1 MAKFGK
7 NYRILQIAEWSTHY
21 FNYKKLKQKIKAII
35 QKINKDINEGTF
47 INDINT
53 SIMPTLNVIPI
64 ENKNSSLNLNE
75 LSVLYARK
83 YGKDLEQF
91 VQILNEELNKFYS
104 FYIILEKELYKKV
117 NNHLYTQ
124 TNYQSYNLYD
134 IYMEFI
140 KLNKTTFLIK
150 CLNSFLYDNMNAL
163 KNILKKFDNK
173 LGKYC
178 GKIEYKYISSQ
189 IYLKK
194 DNKLKYLLQSK
205 SIDEALTICES
216 NLKELFKYYLQN
228 QNRLEY
234 VEPNIDT
241 INEQKKEMKTNFI
254 DLNEEKNKNIILF
267 QDLNKDNIKLKIVQ
281 KKQEILKTLKEADEF
296 IYFKMQYG
304 DWFYFQEEIECP
316 IKQREKFLEN
326 AIFNPILSST
336 FKNDNIITKFISNKD
351 CLYEIK
357 KSQTPISSH
366 NKKNIAF
373 ILIQTFFY
381 NTLITCIYPLLFIYI
396 KGKKYE
402 YIYAFLIIALTYL
415 TSFFFMIIY
424 HHTKIEDIKFIN
436 VICYILCIFGSL
448 FYILSNIYIDYDNDY
463 IVFGFILISRIFIGL
478 GNNIMTGKKYISL
491 YTPRYY
497 IGKISLLYLVFQ
509 ILGMAFGPFIG
520 LSLTYIPEKE
530 FWKLRYNCY
539 NCIGWYGFV
548 GAILLII
555 LNGFLFTKPTSSK
568 FLNFK
573 DLYISMKSSHFKD
586 DIDDTMDKEYY
597 DMKQELINN
606 NKEVKNDIYENDDNN
621 DDEEVIITNDNN
633 NDNNDEEYFTLTER
647 KSTKNKLTMKNNFSL
662 LRSQKNLNA
671 YNDIESINTTNKKDK
686 NHNKKKRTISGNE
699 SDLNALTLDLNKN
712 INNNKNIDDPLS
724 IAVQKEEETETES
737 DYICSDFNKINM
749 IPRTLDDIIR
759 KEKTTFGYINHNLL
773 MMFLLLFFNN
783 LIKEN
788 YIAFISYYITNKETF
803 VENSEE
809 EYENGKLNIDL
820 DKVRLTCLLTGAA
833 YISELIS
840 LFFILPFHKINLKF
854 KKYTIILMAL
864 SIILMLTLS
873 VFITKE
879 INTPYYIIISFLI
892 FITMSLEVISSSYLS
907 YLLPSQWKFKNIRA
921 GALTVYIMTFGKIIG
936 ILFCLI
942 SFRDSTWNYFGL
954 TAIVGIFYT
963 SMIIY
968 LCKSTNLRIKAI
980 CRIIHMRKLE
990 ELIL

>member
-7 NYRILQIAEWSTHY
+7 NYRVLQIHEWSSHY
-21 FNYKKLKQKIKAII
+21 FNYKRLKQKIKAIKE
-35 QKINKDINEGTF
+35 KINKDIKEGTF
-47 INDINT
+47 INDINI
-53 SIMPTLNVIPI
+53 SIMPSLNVIPI
-64 ENKNSSLNLNE
+64 ENKNSSLNINE
-75 LSVLYARK
+75 LNVLYTRK

-124 TNYQSYNLYD
+124 TNYQNYNLYD

-140 KLNKTTFLIK
+140 KLNKTAFLIK
-150 CLNSFLYDNMNAL
+150 CLNSYLYDNMNAL

-178 GKIEYKYISSQ
+178 GKIEYKYISFQ
-189 IYLKK
+189 LYLKK

-205 SIDEALTICES
+205 IIDEALTICES

-234 VEPNIDT
+234 VEPNIDI
-241 INEQKKEMKTNFI
+241 INEQKKETKTNFI
-254 DLNEEKNKNIILF
+254 DLDEEKNKNIILF

-296 IYFKMQYG
+296 IYFKIQYG
-304 DWFYFQEEIECP
+304 DFFYFTEEMECP
-316 IKQREKFLEN
+316 MKQREKFLEN
-326 AIFNPILSST
+326 SIFNPILSST
-336 FKNDNIITKFISNKD
+336 FKNDNIIQKFLSNKD
-351 CLYEIK
+351 CINEVK
-357 KSQTPISSH
+357 KSQTPISIH
-366 NKKNIAF
+366 NKKNIIF

-396 KGKKYE
+396 KGKNYE
-402 YIYAFLIIALTYL
+402 HIYAFLIIALTYL

-424 HHTKIEDIKFIN
+424 HNTKIDDIKFIN

-448 FYILSNIYIDYDNDY
+448 FYIISNIYIDYNNDY
-463 IVFGFILISRIFIGL
+463 MVFVFILCSRIFIGL
-478 GNNIMTGKKYISL
+478 GNNIMTGKKYITL

-497 IGKISLLYLVFQ
+497 IGKISLLYLIFQ

-520 LSLTYIPEKE
+520 LFLTYIPEKE
-530 FWKLRYNCY
+530 FWIFKYSCY
-539 NCIGWYGFV
+539 NCIGWYGFF

-555 LNGFLFTKPTSSK
+555 LNIFLFTKPTSSK

-573 DLYISMKSSHFKD
+573 NLYISMKSSHFKD

-606 NKEVKNDIYENDDNN
+606 KEEKKDIYENDQNY
-621 DDEEVIITNDNN
+621 DEEEAIITND
-633 NDNNDEEYFTLTER
+633 DNNDYFTLTER
-647 KSTKNKLTMKNNFSL
+647 RSTKNQLAMKSNFSL
-662 LRSQKNLNA
+662 LKSQKNLDE
-671 YNDIESINTTNKKDK
+671 YNDIESINTSNKKDNDNK
-686 NHNKKKRTISGNE
+686 KKKRTVSGNE
-699 SDLNALTLDLNKN
+699 NDLNALTLDLNKN
-712 INNNKNIDDPLS
+712 INNKNIKDPLS
-724 IAVQKEEETETES
+724 IAVQKEIETDNDTES
-737 DYICSDFNKINM
+737 DYISSDFNKINM

-803 VENSEE
+803 LENNTEVFD
-809 EYENGKLNIDL
+809 NGNLNLDL
-820 DKVRLTCLLTGAA
+820 DKVKLTCLLTGAA

-840 LFFILPFHKINLKF
+840 VFFILPFHKINLKF
-854 KKYTIILMAL
+854 KKYSIILMTL

-873 VFITKE
+873 VFINRE
-879 INTPYYIIISFLI
+879 INSPYFIIISFLI
-892 FITMSLEVISSSYLS
+892 FITMSLEVISSSYLT
-907 YLLPSQWKFKNIRA
+907 YLLPSQWKFKHIRA

-942 SFRDSTWNYFGL
+942 SFRDSSWNYNGI
-954 TAIVGIFYT
+954 TVIVSIFYT

-980 CRIIHMRKLE
+980 CRIIQMRKLE